1 MIDADDAWLS
11 PFYGRVSGSIA
22 VHAYYKDDY
31 QFFFELIEPIFR
43 RFEGRPHWGKMHSLK
58 AADFATL
65 YPKFTD
71 APKRFAPR
79 SIPPGR
85 MLNEHL
91 REVFGA

>member
-11 PFYGRVSGSIA
+11 PFYERPSGSIA
-22 VHAYYKDDY
+22 VHAYYKEDY

-43 RFEGRPHWGKMHSLK
+43 RFDGRPHWGKMHSLK

-65 YPKFTD
+65 YPKFATAQALRAEID
-71 APKRFAPR
+71 PA
-79 SIPPGR
+79 GR
-85 MLNEHL
+85 MVNEHL